1 VAPELSVPKEF
12 SAAEGKPAQ
21 DRPAQEKPEES
32 VTWWRSFKDPL
43 LESLIIDAVH
53 HNKELDVAIARLNES
68 RALSEQAF
76 QDLLPGTVV
85 DLGYRSELLSTTQI
99 PNASYS
105 ERRNDSYRTGLDVSW
120 ELDFVGGLR
129 RKLEASEA
137 QSEAVEGAL
146 QDALRIVIADVAN
159 NYFQLRGLQHQR
171 SVAHRNLTNQGGTL
185 QVVESLV
192 RAGEASELDQTRTKA
207 QQQTTL
213 STLPPLEE
221 GIRTTIYRLSVLTG
235 RNPAELLPVL
245 LPEQPLPQYA
255 GPGTL
260 EDPAALIR
268 RRPDVRVAERQ
279 LASATAGIGVATANF
294 YPKVSFNGSVSL
306 QATSLSALSDGAEV
320 YGVGPRL
327 TWLGLNINRIR
338 SQIRA
343 AEAKTDGAI
352 ANYERVV
359 LNALEEAEA
368 ALIRLSSERTRRDSL
383 REAAQQSRRAVEL
396 AQEQFRIGNADLL
409 TVLDSE
415 RDALQA
421 ESELARS
428 ETRLLLNLIGVYKAF
443 GGGWAGAH
451 LEEAA

>member
-1 VAPELSVPKEF
+1 
-12 SAAEGKPAQ
+12 
-21 DRPAQEKPEES
+21 
-32 VTWWRSFKDPL
+32 
-43 LESLIIDAVH
+43 
-53 HNKELDVAIARLNES
+53 
-68 RALSEQAF
+68 
-76 QDLLPGTVV
+76 
-85 DLGYRSELLSTTQI
+85 
-99 PNASYS
+99 
-105 ERRNDSYRTGLDVSW
+105 
-120 ELDFVGGLR
+120 
-129 RKLEASEA
+129 
-137 QSEAVEGAL
+137 
-146 QDALRIVIADVAN
+146 
-159 NYFQLRGLQHQR
+159 
-171 SVAHRNLTNQGGTL
+171 
-185 QVVESLV
+185 
-192 RAGEASELDQTRTKA
+192 
-207 QQQTTL
+207 
-213 STLPPLEE
+213 
-221 GIRTTIYRLSVLTG
+221 
-235 RNPAELLPVL
+235 
-245 LPEQPLPQYA
+245 
-255 GPGTL
+255 
-260 EDPAALIR
+260 
-268 RRPDVRVAERQ
+268 VRVAERQ